1 MDNPPV
7 KEEVAEAVMFSIP
20 FERMMP
26 SVIVSPPVEER
37 PAVEMPPVKVEVPV
51 PVTVSVDVEVNG
63 PVFKDPVMMPL
74 PSIERRRAGV
84 VVPLPMLA

>member
-51 PVTVSVDVEVNG
+51 PRTSKVEVDVIA
-63 PVFKDPVMMPL
+63 PAFRAPVMMAA
-74 PSIERRRAGV
+74 PSMDKRRAGV
-84 VVPLPMLA
+84 VVPRPMLA